1 MKTIFLFAEK
11 NIMQLVESTF
21 DRYCFDNGECHCDW
35 RIHTYDCEEE
45 FTGLVIN
52 YINIAISIV
61 VIVIGK

>member
-1 MKTIFLFAEK
+1 
-11 NIMQLVESTF
+11 MQLVERAF

-45 FTGLVIN
+45 FIGLIIN
-52 YINIAISIV
+52 YVNIAISSV